1 MAALDTQKYTPAEE
15 AEIQTWLDKATSLK
29 VAASDAL
36 LDTLNTDLATRTT
49 AIGTKPSK
57 ADVALYE
64 SLAPLVKAWTPEQ
77 RTGEQ
82 GRPNIVR
89 LVDFVQNSPLFSLNI
104 ADADKVQVDAEEILY
119 RRRSRRRTMVVE
131 AVAGEGAA
139 KKQKKEKKERAPRQ
153 PAPPPAPTVMSPCL
167 IDLRVGH
174 ILKAIKHPE
183 ADSLYV
189 STIAMGDAPGIDDTT
204 YVDVQV
210 VRTVCSGLN
219 GLVPLEEMQG
229 RKVVVV
235 CNLKPVKMRGIKSS
249 AMVLAASPKIKEGEA
264 DDHKGPVEL
273 VNPPADA
280 KAGERVYF
288 EGWQGE
294 PEKVLNPKKK
304 IWETFQPGFTTTD
317 TLEVAFDA
325 GVVEALEGKTG
336 LGKLVTASGGVCKVA
351 SLQGA
356 QLVHTTGNFSVGL
369 PLWRWRMILDLK
381 ISSRCCGVPWYMT
394 TGIEGTH
401 WWNSSSQLDK
411 VLKGA
416 TMSFESPVGRLL
428 GHTQPHLVSQD
439 PAHALDTNLQVGLVP
454 QPRQVDGSAGG
465 RVTGSMPWPAG
476 AAELRWG
483 VKVSVLCVRELEES
497 VVVMPLPD
505 AQQPKE
511 DEGVGE

>member
-1 MAALDTQKYTPAEE
+1 MAALDAQKYTPAEE
-15 AEIQTWLDKATSLK
+15 SEIQTWLDKATSLK

-36 LDTLNTDLATRTT
+36 LDTLNADLATRTT

-57 ADVALYE
+57 ADVALYK

-77 RTGEQ
+77 RTGQQ

-89 LVDFVQNSPLFSLNI
+89 LVDFVQNSPLFGLNV

-119 RRRSRRRTMVVE
+119 VKPPVDAKAEKERLKKEKAAAAAAAAGGDKTLVDRTKEAASAVVEKAVEAKDKVVE
-131 AVAGEGAA
+131 AVAGEGGA

-189 STIAMGDAPGIDDTT
+189 STIAMGDAPGTDDTT
-204 YVDVQV
+204 EVDGQV

-249 AMVLAASPKIKEGEA
+249 AMVLAASPKIKEGEV

-304 IWETFQPGFTTTD
+304 IWEAFQPGFTTTD
-317 TLEVAFDA
+317 ALEVAFDA

-356 QLVHTTGNFSVGL
+356 Q
-369 PLWRWRMILDLK
+369 
-381 ISSRCCGVPWYMT
+381 
-394 TGIEGTH
+394 
-401 WWNSSSQLDK
+401 
-411 VLKGA
+411 
-416 TMSFESPVGRLL
+416 
-428 GHTQPHLVSQD
+428 
-439 PAHALDTNLQVGLVP
+439 
-454 QPRQVDGSAGG
+454 
-465 RVTGSMPWPAG
+465 
-476 AAELRWG
+476 
-483 VKVSVLCVRELEES
+483 VR
-497 VVVMPLPD
+497 
-505 AQQPKE
+505 
-511 DEGVGE
+511 

>member
-1 MAALDTQKYTPAEE
+1 MAALDAQKYTPAEE
-15 AEIQTWLDKATSLK
+15 SEIQAWLDKANSLK
-29 VAASDAL
+29 LAASDAL
-36 LDTLNTDLATRTT
+36 LDTLNADLATRTT
-49 AIGTKPSK
+49 ALGTKPSK

-64 SLAPLVKAWTPEQ
+64 SLAPLVKSWTPEQ
-77 RTGEQ
+77 RTGQQ

-89 LVDFVQNSPLFSLNI
+89 LVDFVQNSPFFGLNV
-104 ADADKVQVDAEEILY
+104 ADADKVSVDTDEILY
-119 RRRSRRRTMVVE
+119 VKPPVDAKAEKERLKKEKAAAAAAAAAGGDKTLVDRTKDAAAAVADKAAEVKDKVVE
-131 AVAGEGAA
+131 AVAGEG
-139 KKQKKEKKERAPRQ
+139 KQKQKKEKKERAPKQ
-153 PAPPPAPTVMSPCL
+153 PTAPPAPTIVSPCL

-189 STIAMGDAPGIDDTT
+189 STIAMGDAPGTEDTT
-204 YVDVQV
+204 EYEGQV
-210 VRTVCSGLN
+210 CRTVCSGLN

-249 AMVLAASPKIKEGEA
+249 AMVLAASPKPKEGE

-317 TLEVAFDA
+317 DLEVAFDA

-351 SLQGA
+351 SLKGA
-356 QLVHTTGNFSVGL
+356 Q
-369 PLWRWRMILDLK
+369 
-381 ISSRCCGVPWYMT
+381 
-394 TGIEGTH
+394 
-401 WWNSSSQLDK
+401 
-411 VLKGA
+411 
-416 TMSFESPVGRLL
+416 
-428 GHTQPHLVSQD
+428 
-439 PAHALDTNLQVGLVP
+439 
-454 QPRQVDGSAGG
+454 
-465 RVTGSMPWPAG
+465 
-476 AAELRWG
+476 
-483 VKVSVLCVRELEES
+483 VR
-497 VVVMPLPD
+497 
-505 AQQPKE
+505 
-511 DEGVGE
+511 